1 MIQYSER
8 LKIIFVNYNTERRL
22 AMFGI
27 KLKAWGDYACFTR
40 PEMKAERVSY
50 DVMTPSAARGILEA
64 IYWKPAICWVID
76 RIHIINPIRFDN
88 IRRNELGKKI
98 PLRNITNA
106 IKGISP
112 LETFIEDDRQQRAA
126 MVLRNV
132 CYVIEAH
139 FEIIGSE
146 DNNPAK
152 HKETFERRAEKG
164 QCVHRPYFGC
174 REFPVNFE
182 LISDKIPKSELEGTT
197 IDLGWMLHDIDF
209 KNNMEPRF
217 FRAQMI
223 DGVINVPTLI
233 QGR

>member
-1 MIQYSER
+1 
-8 LKIIFVNYNTERRL
+8 
-22 AMFGI
+22 MFGI
-27 KLKAWGDYACFTR
+27 KLKVWGDYACFTR

-50 DVMTPSAARGILEA
+50 DVVTPSAARGILEA
-64 IYWKPAICWVID
+64 IYWKPAICWIID
-76 RIHIINPIRFDN
+76 RIHVINPIRFDN

-98 PLRNITNA
+98 PLRNVTNA
-106 IKGISP
+106 IRGVSP

-139 FEIIGSE
+139 FEIIGNE

-152 HKETFERRAEKG
+152 HKEMFERRAEKG

-182 LISDKIPKSELEGTT
+182 LISDKIPKSESEGTT

-217 FRAQMI
+217 FRAQMV

>member
-1 MIQYSER
+1 
-8 LKIIFVNYNTERRL
+8 
-22 AMFGI
+22 MFGI
-27 KLKAWGDYACFTR
+27 KLKVWGDYACFTR

-64 IYWKPAICWVID
+64 IYWKTAICWVID
-76 RIHIINPIRFDN
+76 RIHVLKPIQFDN
-88 IRRNELGKKI
+88 IRRNELGNKI

-106 IKGISP
+106 IKGVSP

-139 FEIIGSE
+139 FEIIGNE
-146 DNNPAK
+146 DDNPTK
-152 HKETFERRAEKG
+152 HKEMFERRAEKG

-217 FRAQMI
+217 FRAQMT
-223 DGVINVPTLI
+223 DGIINIPPFKHGGK
-233 QGR
+233 Q